1 MDKQEMGAQEFE
13 KKKFEYQMAQ
23 EMLRHYDALN
33 WQIGSIFIAAVLI
46 LTGFAVNK
54 DIIDLAK
61 KSHGLRWTLIIGI
74 PLISWFVLF
83 TWLLWFRRHR
93 SLYNFRNEVLH
104 RLEMQLGMYHFL
116 RIAEAEKGKASVDP
130 QLCKAKIDAG
140 HDAAAFNP
148 LYPVALE
155 NPSGYTLAK
164 VLAFGIPFGQL
175 ILLYWL
181 YKV

>member
-1 MDKQEMGAQEFE
+1 MDTQEFE
-13 KKKFEYQMAQ
+13 TKKLEYQMAQ

-61 KSHGLRWTLIIGI
+61 KSQGFRWTWTIGI
-74 PLISWFVLF
+74 PFLSWFVLY
-83 TWLLWFRRHR
+83 TWFLWFRRHR
-93 SLYNFRNEVLH
+93 SLYNVRNEVLH

-116 RIAEAEKGKASVDP
+116 RIAEVANGKASVDP
-130 QLCKAKIDAG
+130 QLSKAKIDAG
-140 HDAAAFNP
+140 HDADAFKP
-148 LYPVALE
+148 LYSVAIE
-155 NPSGYTLAK
+155 RPSGYTLAK
-164 VLAFGIPFGQL
+164 VLAFGIPCAQF
-175 ILLYWL
+175 ILLCLLYRF